1 MEMKR
6 VRTISAILMFG
17 LAVGL
22 AHGQMGTP
30 GLKVTVPFP
39 FVIQR
44 TTLSSGDYLF
54 FSSRDKLLVQEASGR
69 SVALMLTGVAD
80 DARAGRHGSVIFDCY
95 VGECFLSQVWIAGQE
110 VGRTL
115 PKSKRQIE
123 LARKGTGQ
131 QFALLGK
138 KPQQ

>member
-1 MEMKR
+1 MR
-6 VRTISAILMFG
+6 QTLTIATILMMFG
-17 LAVGL
+17 LALG
-22 AHGQMGTP
+22 AAQGQRGTP

-54 FSSRDKLLVQEASGR
+54 FSSRDKLWVQEASGR
-69 SVALMLTGVAD
+69 SVALLLTGVGD
-80 DARAGRHGSVIFDCY
+80 EKGAGREGRVIFDCY
-95 VGECFLSQVWIAGQE
+95 FGECFLSQVLIAGEE

-123 LARKGTGQ
+123 LASKSTGQ

-138 KPQQ
+138 KP